1 MPTKKY
7 KGVNKK
13 KTQKNLGLNININ
26 NINSNSNNFM
36 NENLTKNE
44 KKERKKIKFIREE
57 KYLSEI
63 IEKYYPKTK
72 VNYYKYRFKNKK
84 DNYITFYIYDNK
96 YKDGDYIEDF
106 NCITL
111 SFNTKKKILSIDEI
125 NKCVINGRKSLTN
138 AIKMAHHLKYKEIH
152 LTDASHIN
160 YINTKTKQNCS
171 FSLKLYNILLKGQSW
186 YNKYGFFSDTHEIE
200 QIEIQKIRNDYFYM
214 VIYQLCNFNDEYY
227 NYIIQNFKDNFNIN
241 IYKLTK
247 NVFKDINKIKKNL
260 GSNEEKDK
268 FYCALSELLKLFENR
283 IDYNFKLKMAIKKK

>member
-7 KGVNKK
+7 KGVNK

-44 KKERKKIKFIREE
+44 KKERKKIKFIRKE

-63 IEKYYPKTK
+63 IEIYYPKTK

-111 SFNTKKKILSIDEI
+111 SFNTKKNFI
-125 NKCVINGRKSLTN
+125 N
-138 AIKMAHHLKYKEIH
+138 
-152 LTDASHIN
+152 
-160 YINTKTKQNCS
+160 
-171 FSLKLYNILLKGQSW
+171 
-186 YNKYGFFSDTHEIE
+186 
-200 QIEIQKIRNDYFYM
+200 
-214 VIYQLCNFNDEYY
+214 
-227 NYIIQNFKDNFNIN
+227 
-241 IYKLTK
+241 
-247 NVFKDINKIKKNL
+247 
-260 GSNEEKDK
+260 
-268 FYCALSELLKLFENR
+268 
-283 IDYNFKLKMAIKKK
+283 